1 MMKTGKGIFR
11 TELSR
16 ALRSRRFGLA
26 ISMAF
31 LIILVGYILTLETMP
46 EKSYIDHWYY
56 IYLRSAYT
64 DLLPLLVALPYA
76 DSLVLDRKE
85 GFIKGILARSS
96 YKAYASAKIL
106 ANGIAGALTVSLP
119 LAISCSLLS
128 LTNRNPL
135 NHPAL
140 NVFYLRPQEGFLG
153 VLFRQHQTLFFLAII
168 AAVTVMGFLWASLG
182 LSASLV
188 INNRY
193 VALGFPFLL
202 ASILQYFVER
212 ALRLPW
218 YLAPS
223 ESLLRLN
230 FSYNWLLTLADLKL
244 VLILPAALLLGSV
257 LVWVFFGRRRR
268 IVQESGLRNGA
279 RLAGE
284 QSKSPMKA
292 EREAKPLPVMHAQKP
307 VSPVTAWMRY
317 LRLQAALLLKPYV
330 VLGVVAVTVA
340 VGVLFGKIMTNAAA
354 LATLIEP
361 VEMRPVVTAW
371 DVFFASFGNAY
382 SMGLVFT
389 PMFLFLVSNLQP
401 ESAYGQM
408 AGVRIASR
416 MRILT
421 AKLILLLLVCVGYL
435 ALTSA
440 LILIV
445 GRVVF
450 GFPLTAVWSQICLVT
465 PDAVNMIK
473 EWVQAYSLPGA
484 YFLLM
489 LMVGL
494 AFFALGLLVLA
505 VNSLSKRRLVG
516 FFVVMALVV
525 ASFGLAHAIPAVGDW
540 WVQLPIIRN
549 LILVTFPWKWRFGEP
564 TAFTFWYWLAWIGV
578 LLPACVGL
586 MRKQEFFS
594 AAETE

>member
-1 MMKTGKGIFR
+1 MKTGKGIFR
-11 TELSR
+11 TELNR

-244 VLILPAALLLGSV
+244 VLILPTALLLGSV

-473 EWVQAYSLPGA
+473 EWV
-484 YFLLM
+484 
-489 LMVGL
+489 
-494 AFFALGLLVLA
+494 
-505 VNSLSKRRLVG
+505 R
-516 FFVVMALVV
+516 
-525 ASFGLAHAIPAVGDW
+525 H
-540 WVQLPIIRN
+540 IRCRAR
-549 LILVTFPWKWRFGEP
+549 IF
-564 TAFTFWYWLAWIGV
+564 
-578 LLPACVGL
+578 C
-586 MRKQEFFS
+586 
-594 AAETE
+594 

>member
-119 LAISCSLLS
+119 LAISYSLLS

-182 LSASLV
+182 LSTSLV

-284 QSKSPMKA
+284 QSESPLKA

-330 VLGVVAVTVA
+330 VLGVVAVTAA

-361 VEMRPVVTAW
+361 VEVRPVVTAW

-450 GFPLTAVWSQICLVT
+450 GFPLTAVWSQICLVM

-525 ASFGLAHAIPAVGDW
+525 ASFGVAHAIPAVGDW

-549 LILVTFPWKWRFGEP
+549 LILATFPWKWRFGKP
-564 TAFTFWYWLAWIGV
+564 TAFTFWYWLVWIGL
-578 LLPACVGL
+578 LLPVCVGL
-586 MRKQEFFS
+586 MRKQEFSS